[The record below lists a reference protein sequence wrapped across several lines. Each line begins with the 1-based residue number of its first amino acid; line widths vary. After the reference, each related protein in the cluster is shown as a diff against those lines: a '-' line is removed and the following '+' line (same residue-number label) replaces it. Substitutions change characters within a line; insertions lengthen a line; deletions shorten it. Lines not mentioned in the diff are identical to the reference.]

1 MKRVVL
7 YVLVLGSTLL
17 FAACSSN
24 NNNDG
29 GGGNAS
35 LPTISSMSPN
45 KVSRGQTHVEGS
57 ILGTNLGTVVSVSL
71 GDGITVEQF
80 SSSSAGEIKITFSV
94 AAGAAAGAR
103 TISVTTSGGTAS
115 SATAFTVDNN
125 RAPVA
130 KFTITPD
137 AGAKNTLF
145 TFDATQSSDPDG
157 GTISTYKWTFGD
169 GQSGNGR
176 VTTHQFNKGGTFEV
190 TLKVTDHN
198 NAPSEVSKSV
208 EVANG
213 LAPVARYT
221 VSPESGDIDTI
232 FHFNGSASTDK
243 DGTITHYNW
252 VFGDGATATGSAV
265 DHKFHGDGVFTVV
278 LTVTDND
285 GLESAVNKDV
295 RVEKFNEQKAKDDM
309 AFVITRFFVRY
320 SKLDRLTADQIVEGW
335 STNPECNGR
344 DREIKIIERQQ
355 ITIAHTEASITGP
368 IDVLVKP
375 DHVNGN
381 VNATAVFDW
390 INKNGTTGHA
400 KVEHDFSMKFIDGE
414 WQVCDFT
421 VIKNL

>member
-1 MKRVVL
+1 MKRVSL
-7 YVLVLGSTLL
+7 YVLILGLALL

-24 NNNDG
+24 NNDG
-29 GGGNAS
+29 GGTPVS
-35 LPTISSMSPN
+35 LPTISSISPN

-57 ILGTNLGTVVSVSL
+57 ILGTNLGSVVSVSL
-71 GDGITVEQF
+71 GDGITVEHF
-80 SSSSAGEIKITFSV
+80 SSSSAGEIQITFSV
-94 AAGAAAGAR
+94 SASAAAGAR

-130 KFTITPD
+130 KFTISPD

-157 GTISTYKWTFGD
+157 GTIATYKWTFGD
-169 GQSGNGR
+169 GQTGNGR
-176 VTTHQFNKGGTFEV
+176 VATHQFNKGGTFEV
-190 TLKVTDHN
+190 ILKVTDRN
-198 NAPSEVSKSV
+198 NTPATASKSV

-221 VSPESGDIDTI
+221 VSPESGDIDTT

-243 DGTITHYNW
+243 DGTITRYNW

-265 DHKFHGDGVFTVV
+265 DHKFRSAGVFTVV

-285 GLESAVNKDV
+285 GLGSALNKDV
-295 RVEKFNEQKAKDDM
+295 RVENFNEQKAKDEM
-309 AFVITRFFVRY
+309 GFIVTRFFARY
-320 SKLDRLTADQIVEGW
+320 SKLDRLSADQIVEGW
-335 STNPECNGR
+335 SSDPECNGR

-355 ITIAHTEASITGP
+355 ITIAHTNASITGP

-381 VNATAVFDW
+381 VNVTAVFDW
-390 INKNGTTGHA
+390 VNKNGTTGHA
-400 KVEHDFSMKFIDGE
+400 KVEHDFSMKFLGGE
-414 WQVCDFT
+414 WMICDFK
-421 VIKNL
+421 VIKDL